1 MKKNFYFHAILLL
14 TTLLTSMTACQDDDY
29 ASMTADQKELLGTA
43 VNFDASIADA
53 FTTRTSYNSDG
64 SFNDNDL
71 MVIYRQY
78 SDDNGKTFDASSE
91 GYRVYSY
98 QPKTVSGMSIALNT
112 QWKVLKGKTGY
123 EKERG
128 TFTQTDADSL
138 TWDDGRTVRFR
149 AWGLSNLSNCLGN
162 GSKSSFYPDFTM
174 AGWVTSSGPTH
185 DIPLSLKHLACRI
198 AVSPKSG
205 NQIYK
210 IELCTDVKD
219 YMREDNADSGEED
232 QKDICTKEEAQK
244 RLDSVMTV
252 YHKMCMPG
260 GIDFDSGLKAM
271 SHEYWDN
278 VTNVTGIETAENQA
292 KMIAINTQDSAT
304 IRTAAV
310 HPEFHGNNG
319 NEYFVTIPHDMST
332 ESHGERLVLPYYTRF
347 RVYIR
352 DVNNGDS
359 TTSGY
364 ERTYHI
370 LALNDI
376 KDNDTHKTKF
386 PTGMP
391 MAAGY
396 SYNISV
402 GYKYKSLSVTI
413 DNDFSWKNETLEDG
427 TMEEQTSTRYYNK
440 HWWTNAIDASIEK
453 VMSSSATSYNPEFEI
468 SSPWEFVF
476 FMHLVNGTA
485 ATKHTNEYTLKRG
498 ESYTDGDGVMNKK
511 WHWYKVTG
519 EGKDQKTVEITKEE
533 AEADG
538 WIFYHAY
545 HPADGDNA
553 AYYEEVV
560 LDGPYSFYSNLVN
573 RKFKVKLTADL
584 DMQYVNMNSIGT
596 SASTSFLGIFDGQF
610 HTISNFYQQDGY
622 LFGYVGQAHS
632 DASSAGAGGVVSN
645 LVINSAYPVCVVKE
659 GYDAKILGISMLAP
673 SNKSAFA
680 EKLSGSNSYVVGC
693 ANYGDATSGLVGEAS
708 NLTMYGCMQTAEDL
722 SGGALLGKYSD
733 DSNKFF
739 APATGTV
746 TWGNFMCNF
755 YDIDKSP
762 NAHAVGSITDAYQR
776 QQYIRASKT
785 YMLCAL
791 SDQLIT
797 DRETLA
803 AVKNTSRFA
812 GFYGLAPWKA
822 MNYAIYRYNSSA
834 TGQLYPCNAHYEN
847 QDATGYNHR
856 YPVLKA
862 NQPETRTDWNVLE
875 KLN

>member
-1 MKKNFYFHAILLL
+1 MKKIFYYTILLVAI
-14 TTLLTSMTACQDDDY
+14 LTSMTACQDDGDY
-29 ASMTADQKELLGTA
+29 APMTSEQKDLLGTA
-43 VNFDASIADA
+43 VNFNASIADA
-53 FTTRTSYNSDG
+53 FTTRTSYKTDG
-64 SFNDNDL
+64 SFNDNDM

-78 SDDNGKTFDASSE
+78 SDDNGKTFDTSTE

-112 QWKVLKGKTGY
+112 QWKVLAGKTGY
-123 EKERG
+123 EKEKD

-149 AWGLSNLSNCLGN
+149 AWGLSNLSGCLSN
-162 GSKSSFYPDFTM
+162 GSKSNFYPDFTM

-205 NQIYK
+205 NQLYK

-219 YMREDNADSGEED
+219 YMRKDNADSKEED
-232 QKDICTKEEAQK
+232 EKDICSEEEAQK

-252 YHKMCMPG
+252 YNKMCMPG
-260 GIDFDSGLKAM
+260 GIDFETGLKAM

-278 VTNVTGIETAENQA
+278 ISNVKNIETEESQA
-292 KMIAINTQDSAT
+292 KMISFDTQNSASLSKN
-304 IRTAAV
+304 AV
-310 HPEFHGNNG
+310 HPEFRNNNG
-319 NEYFVTIPHDMST
+319 NQYFVTIPHDMST
-332 ESHGERLVLPYYTRF
+332 EAAGEQLVLPYYTRF
-347 RVYIR
+347 RVYLR
-352 DVNNGDS
+352 DVNNGDKN
-359 TTSGY
+359 TSGY
-364 ERTYHI
+364 EGTYHI

-376 KDNDTHKTKF
+376 KDNDTGKTKF

-413 DNDFSWKNETLEDG
+413 DNDFSWVNQDLEQAE
-427 TMEEQTSTRYYNK
+427 MEEQTSTSSEDYS
-440 HWWTNAIDASIEK
+440 WWKNAIDKSITS
-453 VMSSSATSYNPEFEI
+453 VLTSATSFNPEFEI
-468 SSPWEFVF
+468 STKAQFVA
-476 FMHLVNGTA
+476 FMNLVNGTA
-485 ATKHTNEYTLKRG
+485 AKMHTNEYTLKRG
-498 ESYTDGDGVMNKK
+498 ESYTEGTDVMNKK
-511 WHWYKVTG
+511 WKWYKVTG
-519 EGKDQKTVEITKEE
+519 TGSDQKSVEISKEE

-538 WIFYHAY
+538 FIFYHAY

-573 RKFKVKLTADL
+573 RKFKVKLTADI
-584 DMQYVNMNSIGT
+584 DFGYVNMNSVGNST
-596 SASTSFLGIFDGQF
+596 TTSFLGIFDGQF
-610 HTISNFYQQDGY
+610 HTLSNFYQQDGY

-632 DASSAGAGGVVSN
+632 DASSAGAGAVVSN

-673 SNKSAFA
+673 SYNSAFA
-680 EKLSGSNSYVVGC
+680 EKLSGTSYVVGC
-693 ANYGDATSGLVGEAS
+693 ANYGDATSGLVGEAD
-708 NLTMYGCMQTAEDL
+708 NLTMYGCMQTAEGL
-722 SGGALLGKYSD
+722 TGGALLGKYSD
-733 DSNKFF
+733 DNNKFF

-762 NAHAVGSITDAYQR
+762 KAHAVGSITDAYQR

-856 YPVLKA
+856 YPVLKSE
-862 NQPETRTDWNVLE
+862 QPTTRTDWNVLE
-875 KLN
+875 MLN